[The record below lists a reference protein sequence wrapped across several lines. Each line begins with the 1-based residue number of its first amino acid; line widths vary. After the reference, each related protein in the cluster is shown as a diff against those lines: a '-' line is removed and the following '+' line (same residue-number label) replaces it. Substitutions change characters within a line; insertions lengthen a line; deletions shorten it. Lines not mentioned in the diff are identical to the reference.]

1 MMIQAASYTL
11 SLREREGT
19 HFSGEGEG
27 ISPSSPSHALT
38 PRVRSTLS
46 LGERVAALPAAS
58 FPRHLL

>member
-38 PRVRSTLS
+38 PRDARPS
-46 LGERVAALPAAS
+46 PAGRGFMEDA
-58 FPRHLL
+58 

>member
-27 ISPSSPSHALT
+27 IAPLNHALT
-38 PRVRSTLS
+38 PRDARPS
-46 LGERVAALPAAS
+46 PAGRGFMEDA
-58 FPRHLL
+58 